1 MVEKKKS
8 TALRMC
14 VDFTALNKCCPKDH
28 FPLPH
33 IDQIIDS
40 TAGCQRLSFLDA
52 YSGYNQI
59 KLKVEDQ
66 EKTAFITPHG
76 VFCYQTMPFGLKNA
90 GATYQR
96 MMQKCL
102 KEQIGRNV
110 QVYVDDIVIMTRQ
123 EDTLLQDLRET
134 FANLNEYKIK
144 LNPDKC
150 AFGVPAGQL
159 LGYLV
164 SVIRL
169 KRIYNFL
176 CSMMILC

>member
-1 MVEKKKS
+1 MSKEIDRLKHAGFIREIKKSDWLANPVMVEKKRS

-14 VDFTALNKCCPKDH
+14 VDFTALNKCWPKDH
-28 FPLPH
+28 FPLPR

-66 EKTAFITPHG
+66 EKTVFITPHRI
-76 VFCYQTMPFGLKNA
+76 FCYQTMPSGLKNA

-96 MMQKCL
+96 MMQNCL
-102 KEQIGRNV
+102 ETQIGHNM

-123 EDTLLQDLRET
+123 EDTLLQDLRKT
-134 FANLNEYKIK
+134 FANLN
-144 LNPDKC
+144 
-150 AFGVPAGQL
+150 A
-159 LGYLV
+159 
-164 SVIRL
+164 
-169 KRIYNFL
+169 
-176 CSMMILC
+176 